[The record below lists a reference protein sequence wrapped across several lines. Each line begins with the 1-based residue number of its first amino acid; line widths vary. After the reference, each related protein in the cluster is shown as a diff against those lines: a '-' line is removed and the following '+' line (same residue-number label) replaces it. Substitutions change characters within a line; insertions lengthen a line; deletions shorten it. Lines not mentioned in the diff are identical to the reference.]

1 MFVFIWYSCHLAAAS
16 GRIWQGWFW
25 EPALLLGAL
34 GQEALK
40 IFFHASN
47 FLGQSITISS
57 HFAVLGGGIG
67 EWEEVLLS
75 IHCCTQHSLILL
87 YHILTHFELEQ
98 RDFDLFL
105 VFGNTEI
112 LKMYH

>member
-1 MFVFIWYSCHLAAAS
+1 MP
-16 GRIWQGWFW
+16 QT
-25 EPALLLGAL
+25 
-34 GQEALK
+34 
-40 IFFHASN
+40 
-47 FLGQSITISS
+47 FLGKASQFLLTLL
-57 HFAVLGGGIG
+57 LGGGIG
-67 EWEEVLLS
+67 EWEKVLLS